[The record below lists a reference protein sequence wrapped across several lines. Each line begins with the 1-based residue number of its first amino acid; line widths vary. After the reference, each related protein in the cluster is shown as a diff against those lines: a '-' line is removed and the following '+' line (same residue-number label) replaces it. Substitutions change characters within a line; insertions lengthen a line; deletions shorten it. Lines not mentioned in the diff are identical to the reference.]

1 MEAHEYE
8 NLGRVEDAHWYYAGK
23 REFVAHWLAR
33 AGGPAGGELLDF
45 GAGTGRFAA
54 TVGAPWRVSALD
66 AQPESLAFLRTRFPA
81 ERVLEPAANGGGIP
95 LGDATL
101 DAVTALDV
109 LEHLRDDAAA
119 VAEFRRTL
127 KPGGIAVVTV
137 PASMKLWS
145 DWDVSLQ
152 HFRRY
157 DRAGLGALFADG
169 WTIECLRYT
178 NVVAFPAVWWVR
190 SRQRRR
196 AAKVASGAV
205 VPAVAGDARPE
216 DKLPPRWLNALLKF
230 LFVFPARQNWIPA
243 PFGVSLLLVARKK

>member
-1 MEAHEYE
+1 METHEYE
-8 NLGRVEDAHWYYAGK
+8 NLGRVEADHWYYAGK
-23 REFVAHWLAR
+23 REFVAHWLQR
-33 AGGPAGGELLDF
+33 AGHPAGGDLLDF

-54 TVGAPWRVSALD
+54 TVGAPWRVYALD
-66 AQPESLAFLRTRFPA
+66 AQPESLEFLRKRFPA

-95 LGDATL
+95 LGDASL
-101 DAVTALDV
+101 DAITSLDV
-109 LEHLRDDAAA
+109 LEHLRDDAAS

-157 DRAGLGALFADG
+157 DRAQLGALFRDG
-169 WTIECLRYT
+169 WKIECLQYT
-178 NVVAFPAVWWVR
+178 NVAAFPAVWWVR
-190 SRQRRR
+190 RRERRR
-196 AAKVASGAV
+196 AATVAPGSAV
-205 VPAVAGDARPE
+205 KIEAGGGRLE

-230 LFVFPARQNWIPA
+230 LFVFPAKRTWVPA
-243 PFGVSLLLVARKK
+243 PFGVSLLLVARKL